1 MRSVHILSACN
12 HGEVHTRHVCEV
24 FLELLGA
31 VTTHACWFQCQ
42 FPSTYKQ
49 KIEMWLTIKMYQ
61 HVGIRFSMLFLTFF
75 DNDRFCSGWV
85 WNSKIFFFKHA
96 WSMATDH
103 VIQVC
108 DHLWRGKPAR
118 KHSSMAGEIHG
129 FLYCNS
135 CAWRNPWTCKKGKE
149 TLQKIVTYK
158 MLLLCSKCK

>member
-85 WNSKIFFFKHA
+85 WNSKIFFFFF
-96 WSMATDH
+96 SMLDLWLQIMSSKFATICEGENQPGNIH
-103 VIQVC
+103 P
-108 DHLWRGKPAR
+108 WRVK
-118 KHSSMAGEIHG
+118 SMVSCTATLVPDAIHG
-129 FLYCNS
+129 
-135 CAWRNPWTCKKGKE
+135 RVKKGKKHYRR
-149 TLQKIVTYK
+149 L
-158 MLLLCSKCK
+158 